1 MCGLIGKGMNG
12 QTDRQ
17 TDREKMSWES
27 EEERKGWSRELKPL
41 EELSTLSQIVVCT

>member
-12 QTDRQ
+12 QTDR
-17 TDREKMSWES
+17 EKMSWER
-27 EEERKGWSRELKPL
+27 EEERKGWLRELKPL